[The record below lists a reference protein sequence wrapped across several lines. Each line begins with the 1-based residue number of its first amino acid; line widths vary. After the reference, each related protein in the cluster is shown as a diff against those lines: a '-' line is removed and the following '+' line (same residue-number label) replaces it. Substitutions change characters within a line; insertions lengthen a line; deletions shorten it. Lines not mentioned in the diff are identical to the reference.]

1 MYGTFPFIAQHTT
14 LLAQVHVDFLLILH
28 KNAAATKQKKEVC
41 LGPKEDIKLANIWF
55 PSTHYHRNVAMTDS
69 APLTSQRTVLN
80 TVYMQLYR
88 QVGNND

>member
-1 MYGTFPFIAQHTT
+1 MYGTFPFLVQHTT
-14 LLAQVHVDFLLILH
+14 LLAQVHMDFSLILH
-28 KNAAATKQKKEVC
+28 KNAATKQKKEVC
-41 LGPKEDIKLANIWF
+41 LEPKDDIKLANTRF
-55 PSTHYHRNVAMTDS
+55 PSTHYHRNVAMTDN